1 MSLRTRLVLSLAVLT
16 ALALVLAG
24 VLVVGLMRASL
35 VERVDRELL
44 AIAGA
49 STRIERLAELADTD
63 SEAGRRLAVM
73 RLDRTGTITRA
84 FPSGFASEP
93 DPLPELPVY
102 PTGIPASAF
111 GVVEQR
117 PSADGSIDYRVLT
130 ERGVRPNAIVAIAAP
145 MTAIQ
150 AAERELVR
158 TMLVVGLAAMG
169 AILVVAWIVIRRDL
183 LPLERIAATAERIA
197 AGDLGHRAGVPH
209 DDTEVGRLGSAFD
222 TMLDQI
228 ETSFDQQRRALEAKD
243 RSEAQLRRFVADASH
258 ELRTPLTAVRGYADL
273 YRAGGLADPEAMA
286 TAMDRIGTE
295 SRRMA
300 ALVDDLLLLAR
311 LDQGRPIRRDPVD
324 LSRIVED
331 AAHDLRAVD
340 PGRPLAAAI
349 EPALVVAGDDD
360 QLRQVVGNL
369 VANVRVHTGPATAVE
384 LVLRAI
390 EGSVELR
397 VVDHGPGIDPAD
409 GPRVFDRFYRADA
422 GRSRDS
428 GGTGLGLSIV
438 ASLVHAHGGRLW
450 HEATPGGGATFVVS
464 LPLTAGS
471 QPLPGNASG
480 DAPTL

>member
-1 MSLRTRLVLSLAVLT
+1 
-16 ALALVLAG
+16 
-24 VLVVGLMRASL
+24 
-35 VERVDRELL
+35 
-44 AIAGA
+44 
-49 STRIERLAELADTD
+49 
-63 SEAGRRLAVM
+63 M

-102 PTGIPASAF
+102 RTGIPASAF

-117 PSADGSIDYRVLT
+117 PSVDGSIDYRVLT
-130 ERGVRPNAIVAIAAP
+130 ERGARPNAIVAIAAP

-228 ETSFDQQRRALEAKD
+228 ETSFDQQQRALEAKD

-286 TAMDRIGTE
+286 IAMDRIGTE

-369 VANVRVHTGPATAVE
+369 VANVRVHAGPATAVE

-390 EGSVELR
+390 EGSAELR

-409 GPRVFDRFYRADA
+409 GLRVFDRFYRADA

-464 LPLTAGS
+464 LPFTAGS
-471 QPLPGNASG
+471 QPVPGNASG
-480 DAPTL
+480 DASTL